1 MDTMDL
7 SDEFIWSLDSFL
19 QEDAAVEIDSDGELA
34 RASVLSQEIDPF
46 LYSGGAAAG
55 RASSAAMIENDLVY
69 GRGSERHHHPHHH
82 EPLRVSLA
90 GAAPIREDDERE
102 EEEEEIIELHPA
114 TWVDPMMPPFHME
127 SVTKSSQPSG
137 SDETD
142 RSFSVASEQSC
153 ESPPESPLFGISSF
167 QASPTIPSFE
177 SSYEQRIEATLTESM
192 GKLRRLESG
201 DAAGTDEQRDAM
213 EQQLQSFTMSNIGH
227 FDAHFGRAL
236 YLEQLGRSFVDGS
249 SSKSLASY
257 RMSSYHRISTAS
269 DIIKQGWLVKK
280 GEVVPSWHRRWFT
293 LRRMPE
299 GPMLTYARD
308 DSPSAPAKMIELS
321 STSRCV
327 VRPKLS
333 RDHEFRVITS
343 TDSSRRE
350 FALAAVSNF
359 ELTEWVCTI
368 QSAINAGNK
377 STFEGSE
384 DFQRIWNNAGIDG
397 FLLRYGIRKCSSR
410 NHLQTRVLELNFAE
424 QTIINSRRSESL
436 TTLYFNDLREVSVS
450 TARPNNEEH
459 GIVLDFNG
467 RHRSWPIYLD
477 TKEARDDLLGILEK
491 IAAKNVNGEDLELR
505 SSRLILKTGFM
516 ERKNIGTDKRLVGLH
531 ATLKGRLFV
540 CLYENCLVVYPEHGD
555 MTARPWYV
563 VTLKGIHVTCKEEKS
578 MLVLGRLTM
587 VCASPE
593 DTRAWYNAIL
603 SAMMLPPE
611 IIELELKERVKIR
624 NAFHV
629 SVSRLRKLLK
639 AKVKPEVNGPPKDQK
654 AIELMMRVL
663 WDLTFPDSRTNGVF
677 LLIQCTGEAYTS
689 NSDPRWLELGF
700 QRGGPASDLRSSGLL
715 GLYSLIYFVND
726 PSSEFQR
733 ILERTR
739 HGVSE
744 GNMKNY
750 PLAIA
755 CINISSVL
763 VETLGFGDAGTHSAG
778 CSLNAMKTFVHLIA
792 QTVAHAPYDRE
803 RAASVSTR
811 ALSSYA
817 SWDDIVGEADNHV
830 FEDIFCL
837 LFPILDLLFVE
848 MDAGYMEF
856 GQVVAAF
863 RRRINVIFDQL
874 PKTMSELAEL
884 AAEPCTD
891 KLLLILMAFMGAT
904 SAIAAVV
911 ALLASLY
918 IHVLNDFAPLDIYAP
933 PQTTN
938 ASVESLFSDSYYHA
952 RALFR
957 AQAHAA
963 DVALYT
969 LPLDDHDHLDLTIDV
984 AVLEGAKDRVVVHV
998 SGTHGVE
1005 GFAGSAIQS
1014 ALLGRLKRD
1023 AGGKKDEKRPTVIL
1037 VHALN
1042 AYGFSQLR
1050 RFNEHNVDINR
1061 NWLSSDEFAK
1071 LVAADP
1077 NAYGYADLYDL
1088 FNPSS
1093 IETAHDSFWL
1103 KTIYYLSRKGSAAIK
1118 RAVVSGNYRFPQS
1131 IFYGGNELQPSLRLL
1146 QQFLK
1151 EHVDLEGVRAFGFI
1165 DVHTGLGPP
1174 GFDTLMVESSS
1185 DVDKVRNVFGE
1196 FERSTNRIQA
1206 FRGNG
1211 DGATSGYDGSHG
1223 VVMDGVATL
1232 LPSASKNN
1240 NVLILQ
1246 EFGTVPGPFVLK
1258 AVAEENFVYHNA
1270 RGQRLPYAEKLRD
1283 VFYLHRSF
1291 MWKKD
1296 VLERGLSVFDQIYA
1310 HVANDFAPLDIYAP
1324 SETAN
1329 ASIEALFSDSYYH
1342 ARALFRAK
1350 AETADLPLY
1359 TLPLDEF
1366 KHLDLTIDIAVVE
1379 GAKDRVLLHISG
1391 THGVEGFAGS
1401 AIQSALLGQH
1411 LDKKK
1416 EARKSSNGEAP
1427 TVIFVHA
1434 LNPYGFSQLRRF
1446 NEHNVDLNRNWLT
1459 PEQFEELAKNDPN
1472 KYGYMD
1478 VDDVLNPT
1486 SISGVMNSFWMKAV
1500 YYLSTKGFASI
1511 KRALVSG
1518 TYHFPKSVYYGGN
1531 ELQPSLVLLEQFL
1544 KQHVDLGKVHAF
1556 GMVDVHTGLGPSG
1569 FDTLL
1574 IGSAADMN
1582 TVNNVFGTY
1591 EKSVNNITPLSSDGN
1606 DVSEG
1611 YDATVGFTLDGI
1623 ASLLPAQSKQRN
1635 VLLAQEFGT
1644 VPGVFIA
1651 KATVEENFAYQHAP
1665 SRRLLYAEKL
1675 RDVFYL
1681 HRSASWKASVV
1692 GRGIAVYDQVYA
1704 HIATCA

>member
-7 SDEFIWSLDSFL
+7 SDELIWSLDSFL
-19 QEDAAVEIDSDGELA
+19 QEDAAVEIDSDGELT
-34 RASVLSQEIDPF
+34 RASVLSQDIDPL
-46 LYSGGAAAG
+46 LYSGGAAG
-55 RASSAAMIENDLVY
+55 RGSSANTMIENDLVY
-69 GRGSERHHHPHHH
+69 GRGSECHTRRYHPHHH
-82 EPLRVSLA
+82 EPLRASLA
-90 GAAPIREDDERE
+90 GAAPIREDSERDDE
-102 EEEEEIIELHPA
+102 EEEVVELQPA
-114 TWVDPMMPPFHME
+114 LWVDPMMMQSFHME
-127 SVTKSSQPSG
+127 SMTKSSQPS
-137 SDETD
+137 DETD
-142 RSFSVASEQSC
+142 RSLSIASEQSC
-153 ESPPESPLFGISSF
+153 ESPPESPLFGVCSF
-167 QASPTIPSFE
+167 QMPSTISSFE

-192 GKLRRLESG
+192 GKLRRLESDG
-201 DAAGTDEQRDAM
+201 AAGTDEQRDSM
-213 EQQLQSFTMSNIGH
+213 EEQLLQSFTMSNIGH

-236 YLEQLGRSFVDGS
+236 FLEQLGRSFVDGS

-257 RMSSYHRISTAS
+257 RMSSYHRMSTAS

-321 STSRCV
+321 STSRCI

-359 ELTEWVCTI
+359 DLTEWVCSI

-424 QTIINSRRSESL
+424 QTIINSRRGESL

-505 SSRLILKTGFM
+505 SSRLILKNGFM

-663 WDLTFPDSRTNGVF
+663 WDLTFP
-677 LLIQCTGEAYTS
+677 GEAYTS

-755 CINISSVL
+755 CINVSAVL

-792 QTVAHAPYDRE
+792 QTVARAPYDRE

-817 SWDDIVGEADNHV
+817 SWDEIVGEADNHV

-848 MDAGYMEF
+848 MGAGYMEF
-856 GQVVAAF
+856 GQVVDAF

-874 PKTMSELAEL
+874 PKTMGELAKL

-891 KLLLILMAFMGAT
+891 KLVDPM
-904 SAIAAVV
+904 
-911 ALLASLY
+911 
-918 IHVLNDFAPLDIYAP
+918 
-933 PQTTN
+933 
-938 ASVESLFSDSYYHA
+938 
-952 RALFR
+952 
-957 AQAHAA
+957 
-963 DVALYT
+963 
-969 LPLDDHDHLDLTIDV
+969 
-984 AVLEGAKDRVVVHV
+984 
-998 SGTHGVE
+998 
-1005 GFAGSAIQS
+1005 
-1014 ALLGRLKRD
+1014 LLGKS
-1023 AGGKKDEKRPTVIL
+1023 GK
-1037 VHALN
+1037 
-1042 AYGFSQLR
+1042 
-1050 RFNEHNVDINR
+1050 
-1061 NWLSSDEFAK
+1061 
-1071 LVAADP
+1071 
-1077 NAYGYADLYDL
+1077 
-1088 FNPSS
+1088 
-1093 IETAHDSFWL
+1093 
-1103 KTIYYLSRKGSAAIK
+1103 
-1118 RAVVSGNYRFPQS
+1118 
-1131 IFYGGNELQPSLRLL
+1131 
-1146 QQFLK
+1146 
-1151 EHVDLEGVRAFGFI
+1151 
-1165 DVHTGLGPP
+1165 
-1174 GFDTLMVESSS
+1174 
-1185 DVDKVRNVFGE
+1185 
-1196 FERSTNRIQA
+1196 
-1206 FRGNG
+1206 
-1211 DGATSGYDGSHG
+1211 
-1223 VVMDGVATL
+1223 
-1232 LPSASKNN
+1232 
-1240 NVLILQ
+1240 
-1246 EFGTVPGPFVLK
+1246 
-1258 AVAEENFVYHNA
+1258 
-1270 RGQRLPYAEKLRD
+1270 
-1283 VFYLHRSF
+1283 
-1291 MWKKD
+1291 
-1296 VLERGLSVFDQIYA
+1296 
-1310 HVANDFAPLDIYAP
+1310 
-1324 SETAN
+1324 
-1329 ASIEALFSDSYYH
+1329 
-1342 ARALFRAK
+1342 
-1350 AETADLPLY
+1350 
-1359 TLPLDEF
+1359 
-1366 KHLDLTIDIAVVE
+1366 
-1379 GAKDRVLLHISG
+1379 
-1391 THGVEGFAGS
+1391 
-1401 AIQSALLGQH
+1401 
-1411 LDKKK
+1411 
-1416 EARKSSNGEAP
+1416 
-1427 TVIFVHA
+1427 
-1434 LNPYGFSQLRRF
+1434 
-1446 NEHNVDLNRNWLT
+1446 
-1459 PEQFEELAKNDPN
+1459 
-1472 KYGYMD
+1472 
-1478 VDDVLNPT
+1478 
-1486 SISGVMNSFWMKAV
+1486 
-1500 YYLSTKGFASI
+1500 
-1511 KRALVSG
+1511 
-1518 TYHFPKSVYYGGN
+1518 
-1531 ELQPSLVLLEQFL
+1531 
-1544 KQHVDLGKVHAF
+1544 
-1556 GMVDVHTGLGPSG
+1556 
-1569 FDTLL
+1569 
-1574 IGSAADMN
+1574 
-1582 TVNNVFGTY
+1582 
-1591 EKSVNNITPLSSDGN
+1591 
-1606 DVSEG
+1606 
-1611 YDATVGFTLDGI
+1611 
-1623 ASLLPAQSKQRN
+1623 
-1635 VLLAQEFGT
+1635 
-1644 VPGVFIA
+1644 
-1651 KATVEENFAYQHAP
+1651 
-1665 SRRLLYAEKL
+1665 
-1675 RDVFYL
+1675 
-1681 HRSASWKASVV
+1681 
-1692 GRGIAVYDQVYA
+1692 
-1704 HIATCA
+1704 